1 MPVSEIIMDKSAR
14 YAVLCLLPHKRGVFP
29 DLIVIFWKFR
39 TFWKSMFGGKSGQ
52 SGVSPPEIWNKE
64 YSLIRRNFGSVAN
77 PCYLMLAYPEYIIYY
92 VILYYIVSYYI
103 ILYYIMLYYIILYYI
118 ILYYIILYYIILY
131 YIILYYIVFYFIL
144 LYHTCL
150 SKSDQPQLLL
160 TASTMLRTQD
170 F

>member
-1 MPVSEIIMDKSAR
+1 
-14 YAVLCLLPHKRGVFP
+14 
-29 DLIVIFWKFR
+29 
-39 TFWKSMFGGKSGQ
+39 MFGGKSGQ

-64 YSLIRRNFGSVAN
+64 YSLIRRNFGSVEN
-77 PCYLMLAYPEYIIYY
+77 PCYLMLAFPEYIIYY
-92 VILYYIVSYYI
+92 VILYYI
-103 ILYYIMLYYIILYYI
+103 ILYCIILYYI

-144 LYHTCL
+144 FYFILLYHTCL

-170 F
+170 L